1 MTKVLT
7 AQTTQH
13 TIAQQD
19 APLVLG
25 FVKRLIGHVKAASA
39 ERAMRRELAG
49 LDDALLR
56 DIGIDDE
63 EIHRV
68 RALERFTPRAWR

>member
-1 MTKVLT
+1 
-7 AQTTQH
+7 
-13 TIAQQD
+13 
-19 APLVLG
+19 
-25 FVKRLIGHVKAASA
+25 
-39 ERAMRRELAG
+39 MRRELAS